1 MKLLFDQHL
10 SPRLVTRLADL
21 YPGSAHVDPLGLG
34 REDDRIV
41 WNYAQ
46 RNEFL
51 IVSKDSDFSELVVFL
66 GFPPKVIWIRRGNC
80 STNDIE
86 QILRR
91 NYDAIAQ
98 LSTSENTGIL
108 TLW

>member
-41 WNYAQ
+41 WRYAQ
-46 RNEFL
+46 
-51 IVSKDSDFSELVVFL
+51 
-66 GFPPKVIWIRRGNC
+66 
-80 STNDIE
+80 
-86 QILRR
+86 
-91 NYDAIAQ
+91 
-98 LSTSENTGIL
+98 
-108 TLW
+108 

>member
-1 MKLLFDQHL
+1 MKLFFDQNL

-21 YPGSAHVDPLGLG
+21 YPGSAHVDPLELG
-34 REDDRIV
+34 DEDDRVV

-46 RNEFL
+46 QNEFL
-51 IVSKDSDFSELVVFL
+51 IVTRDSDFSELVVYL
-66 GFPPKVIWIRRGNC
+66 GFPPKVIWIRQGNC

-86 QILRR
+86 QTLRES
-91 NYDAIAQ
+91 YDAIAQ
-98 LSTSENTGIL
+98 LSTSESTGIL